1 MFTMRPES
9 AYGKGRRTT
18 ALTIV
23 KIAVFAAMPM
33 ASAAT
38 AVMVKLGLC
47 RSTRIECLTSF
58 RKDSILRPPR
68 FECNERSQRSTLNS
82 IDAGWSSFCWPF
94 ATAPRQAFRAVANG
108 QQKLDH
114 PASIELSVD
123 L

>member
-1 MFTMRPES
+1 MEAVPLLPRRPMFTMRPES

-58 RKDSILRPPR
+58 RKDSIVRPPR
-68 FECNERSQRSTLNS
+68 FECNERRSEERRVGKEGGS
-82 IDAGWSSFCWPF
+82 GEAG
-94 ATAPRQAFRAVANG
+94 G
-108 QQKLDH
+108 G
-114 PASIELSVD
+114 
-123 L
+123 